1 MSRADYS
8 KPDYYSRR
16 AKAEGYPARS
26 VYKLKELDE
35 RYGILRVGKKVLDL
49 GASPGSWMK
58 YCSEIVGDKGLV
70 VGIDRNELK
79 RAVLENEVFIQGDI
93 YELEPEQIGREYG
106 KFDVVLSDLAP
117 ETMGNKSTDAVR
129 SIELSGRAY
138 GFAQVL
144 LRSGGEFLVKVFQG
158 QGFEGLVKSL
168 RKSFSSVKTTKP
180 KSSRAS
186 SPEMFIF
193 CSGFG
198 IGKAGRN

>member
-79 RAVLENEVFIQGDI
+79 RAVLENEVFIKGDI